1 LHNRQWTRIVL
12 VVMDKK
18 KFCKK
23 CELCGDEIPL
33 GLTLFK
39 ICVKCLTKGKK

>member
-1 LHNRQWTRIVL
+1 
-12 VVMDKK
+12 MDKK

-33 GLTLFK
+33 GLTLSK